1 MKKIVFTG
9 GGTAGHI
16 TPNLALIDAL
26 KGEYACVYAGTVG
39 MEKDLC
45 EKRNIEFYEIPAVKF
60 RRDAFFKNLLLP
72 FKLNS
77 CVKRAVKVLKEIKPD
92 LVFSKGGYAALPSV
106 LAANKLG
113 IPVICHESDLSPG
126 ITTKLTARRAKK
138 VLCAFDTAA
147 KNFKNGVYVGTPIN
161 ASIISCVKNKKT
173 NKKPR
178 LLIMGGSS
186 GAKAINDVL
195 PAALPRLTER
205 FDVVHITGKNKGGD
219 ISAPGYEK
227 IEFCSDM
234 PKLYSSV
241 DIAVSRAGANSLFE
255 LLVLKIPTVAI
266 PLEKAS
272 RGDQI
277 QNAEFFNARGALSVL
292 REGNLTAETLIDTVN
307 KTYDERESLIA
318 AISALPPIDGTK
330 KIISIIK
337 EIIENN
343 NRTIKK

>member
-26 KGEYACVYAGTVG
+26 KGEYTCVYVGTDG
-39 MEKDLC
+39 MEKELC
-45 EKRNIEFYEIPAVKF
+45 EKRSIPFYEVPAVKF

-72 FKLNS
+72 FKLSS
-77 CVKRAVKVLKEIKPD
+77 CTKRAVKTLKEIKPD
-92 LVFSKGGYAALPSV
+92 LVFSKGGYAALPAV
-106 LAANKLG
+106 LAANKLK
-113 IPVICHESDLSPG
+113 IPVLCHESDLSPG
-126 ITTKLTARRAKK
+126 ITTKITSRRAQK
-138 VLCAFDTAA
+138 VLCAFDSAA
-147 KNFKNGVYVGTPIN
+147 GKFKNGVHVGTPIN
-161 ASIISCVKNKKT
+161 VAILSCGRNRQI

-186 GAKAINDVL
+186 GAKTINEVL
-195 PAALPRLTER
+195 YAALPRLTDR

-219 ISAPGYEK
+219 FSALGYEK

-234 PKLYSSV
+234 PSLYKTV
-241 DIAVSRAGANSLFE
+241 DIAVSRAGANSLSE

-277 QNAEFFNARGALSVL
+277 QNAEYFGNKGALTVL
-292 REGNLTAETLIDTVN
+292 RENVLSADSLIDAVT
-307 KTYDERESLIA
+307 KTYDERESIRTS
-318 AISALPPIDGTK
+318 ISRLPPIDGTK

-337 EIIENN
+337 EVIES
-343 NRTIKK
+343 K